1 MILKYIS
8 MKITCKD
15 TPRIGK
21 MGERSPFWKAMT
33 DRKHKVCFWYDGC
46 TWEFICENSLLEWK
60 NTSVKINY
68 CYTWQHKLTKI
79 IVREVRHKCMY
90 TERKRLH
97 NVKSQNQSVMLN
109 FRRMV
114 MSGKVRA
121 RKVERKH
128 ERGWG
133 LIAFCLLFWVIFTQ
147 VCSLW
152 YSVKMSTC
160 RLWAFCIHDLCTRML
175 TRFSRVRLFATLWT
189 VAHQAPLSLG
199 FSG

>member
-8 MKITCKD
+8 MKTCKD

-46 TWEFICENSLLEWK
+46 TWEFICKNLLLEWK

-79 IVREVRHKCMY
+79 IVREVRHKRMY
-90 TERKRLH
+90 TERKCLH

-114 MSGKVRA
+114 WKGESK
-121 RKVERKH
+121 K
-128 ERGWG
+128 GWEEAWKG
-133 LIAFCLLFWVIFTQ
+133 LGAHSFLFVVLGDIYTG
-147 VCSLW
+147 VLP
-152 YSVKMSTC
+152 
-160 RLWAFCIHDLCTRML
+160 L
-175 TRFSRVRLFATLWT
+175 T
-189 VAHQAPLSLG
+189 LG
-199 FSG
+199 RDVHL